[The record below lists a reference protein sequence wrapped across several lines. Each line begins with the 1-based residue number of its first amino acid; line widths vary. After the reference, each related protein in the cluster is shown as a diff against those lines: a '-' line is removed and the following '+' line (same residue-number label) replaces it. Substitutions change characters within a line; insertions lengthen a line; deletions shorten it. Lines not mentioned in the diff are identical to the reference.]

1 MRKCFILF
9 LGLLIF
15 VDRINEFSLAIADRT
30 YKLRM
35 F

>member
-15 VDRINEFSLAIADRT
+15 VDRINEFSLAIAVEVGN
-30 YKLRM
+30 Y
-35 F
+35 

>member
-15 VDRINEFSLAIADRT
+15 VDRINEFSLAIT
-30 YKLRM
+30 VEVGNY
-35 F
+35 